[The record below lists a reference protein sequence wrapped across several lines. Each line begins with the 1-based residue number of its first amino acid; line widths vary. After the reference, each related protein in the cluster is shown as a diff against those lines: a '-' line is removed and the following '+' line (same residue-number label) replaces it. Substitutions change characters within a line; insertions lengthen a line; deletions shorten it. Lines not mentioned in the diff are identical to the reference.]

1 MKSEHQIRRLA
12 RQIRIEPDCGI
23 DQRVLAAAEGVLAK
37 STENRGVM
45 SPRRPSIWS
54 IIMKNTLTRIAA
66 AAVIIVGL
74 GMVVFLIDKATAP
87 AWAVDQSI
95 RAMKNYRGVHLS
107 GMVTMSW
114 TDAFRSAGVKDLPE
128 LPESRGEF
136 EIWAQAD
143 EGLSRSS
150 RVKMILPDNV
160 VISGRKLQTYMQLA
174 DGTTYDIQGDH
185 MKIQPWPTSALLEVM
200 KDVKDTWTELRGMD
214 GDTGRERVYIKC
226 SSADMNKSWKFE
238 FDSESKLLVSLKQWA
253 NNNSH
258 EGPPTLDIRKIVY
271 FEQLPDEIFE
281 IDLPDPSKII
291 SVNTPLY
298 DPDYGMSAE
307 GLTRQQACRKI
318 LTEFWQRVSKRDF
331 DGIRKLFP
339 YSANWSDE
347 VLRINIGYDRGP
359 VELLEIGPVY
369 GTEIGPAAPCTV
381 QLKDEKIV
389 VDMIV
394 MFREIDGK
402 SSCIVHSNKGKS
414 RPVKQ

>member
-1 MKSEHQIRRLA
+1 MKSEHQIKRLA
-12 RQIRIEPDCGI
+12 KQIRIEPDSGV
-23 DQRVLAAAEGVLAK
+23 DERVLAAAEGVLAK
-37 STENRGVM
+37 STRNQGVL
-45 SPRRPSIWS
+45 SLRRPSVWS
-54 IIMKNTLTRIAA
+54 TIMKNTFARTAA

-74 GMVVFLIDKATAP
+74 GMAVYVIDQATSP
-87 AWAVDQSI
+87 AWAIEQSI
-95 RAMKNYRGVHLS
+95 EAMKNYRGVRFS
-107 GMVTMSW
+107 GIISMSW
-114 TDAFRSAGVKDLPE
+114 ADSFRSVGVKDLPE

-160 VISGRKLQTYMQLA
+160 MISGRKLQSYMQLA

-185 MKIQPWPTSALLEVM
+185 MKIQPWPTSKMLEIM
-200 KDVKDTWTELRGMD
+200 KGVKDTWTELRGMD
-214 GDTGRERVYIKC
+214 ADTGKERIFIKC
-226 SSADMNKSWKFE
+226 SSADMNSSWKFE

-253 NNNSH
+253 DSDSH

-271 FEQLPDEIFE
+271 FEQLPDDIFE

-291 SVNTPLY
+291 AVNTPLY

-307 GLTRQQACRKI
+307 GLTRQQACREI
-318 LTEFWQRVSKRDF
+318 LTQFWQKVSEQDF

-347 VLRINIGYDRGP
+347 VLKSNVGYDRSP
-359 VELLEIGPVY
+359 VELIEIGQVYESRIGPV
-369 GTEIGPAAPCTV
+369 APCTV
-381 QLKDEKIV
+381 QLQDEKMVI
-389 VDMIV
+389 DMIV

-414 RPVKQ
+414 RPVK